1 MGSGGIEVRR
11 MDGGWLAVTAPVPAG
26 AEVVVVAVVVV
37 VEAVELV
44 VAVPEVLVA
53 AVVEGIGSW

>member
-26 AEVVVVAVVVV
+26 AEVVVVVVV
-37 VEAVELV
+37 VELV

>member
-1 MGSGGIEVRR
+1 

-26 AEVVVVAVVVV
+26 AEVVVVETVV
-37 VEAVELV
+37 VELV